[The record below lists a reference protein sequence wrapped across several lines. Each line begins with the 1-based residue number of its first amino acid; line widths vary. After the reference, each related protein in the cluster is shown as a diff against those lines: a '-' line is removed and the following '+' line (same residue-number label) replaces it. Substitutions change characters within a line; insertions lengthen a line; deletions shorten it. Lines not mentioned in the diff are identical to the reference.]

1 MKYNFKTWFGNQIKH
16 FEDNYK
22 ANMYSLF
29 CLSIYEIDSLYPVQS
44 LDLSE
49 TVMEMVLFKI
59 YVYNIYVS

>member
-1 MKYNFKTWFGNQIKH
+1 
-16 FEDNYK
+16 
-22 ANMYSLF
+22 MYSLF

-59 YVYNIYVS
+59 YVYNIYVSW